1 MVDNDGT
8 EIPLDGMVAVVHQ
21 RTGPTKD
28 QVLSLVQLGF
38 RNLGT
43 ILGQQIL
50 AAPIVAT
57 LERLLGDRQ
66 PLELVGGGA

>member
-21 RTGPTKD
+21 RAGPTED
-28 QVLSLVQLGF
+28 QMLSLVQLGLW
-38 RNLGT
+38 NLGA

-50 AAPIVAT
+50 AATIVAT
-57 LERLLGDRQ
+57 LKGIL
-66 PLELVGGGA
+66 A